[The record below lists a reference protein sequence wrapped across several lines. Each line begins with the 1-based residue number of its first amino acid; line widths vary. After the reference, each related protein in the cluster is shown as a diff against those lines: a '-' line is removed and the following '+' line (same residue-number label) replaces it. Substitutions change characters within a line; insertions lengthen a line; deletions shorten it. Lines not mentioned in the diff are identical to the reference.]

1 MPVNSTVKAF
11 LICDF
16 CKVNKNVKLKGTDID
31 KTLVQSAVLLSHV
44 VCPPVRL

>member
-16 CKVNKNVKLKGTDID
+16 SKVNNNVKLKGADID
-31 KTLVQSAVLLSHV
+31 KTHYHFSALTI
-44 VCPPVRL
+44 